1 MYNAHLVDH
10 NTTEVI
16 YLHVIKSSGVSEK
29 FAPEKTRKWVNW
41 AIGNDQ
47 PLEKR
52 IEMEYEILKELMTRI
67 SDGCTTED
75 IHNSM
80 ISVCLDKKDLAYS
93 KVAANLEQ
101 ATLYKN
107 VEKQLRII
115 EPAGADFSEILD
127 VMVERGVWGGDWVS
141 DDDLADNAEE
151 IDELYIEL
159 ASMPLQVWT
168 VKQWSDK
175 YSKKINGVAI
185 ETPAMGVLALALSL
199 HGWTEKAAKMARGV
213 LAGKQNYPTPMLN
226 GCRDGNYNLISC
238 CVIEA
243 NDSTMSLDLAELIAS
258 QMTARKAGIGINLK
272 TRSKGDPVKNGAI
285 SHLGKHPL
293 YMSLQTTVKKYTQE
307 ARGGSATT
315 TFNVLDPEIFEEL
328 LWKTQR
334 IDLSRRL
341 DKLDFELAYN
351 DAFGLAVIND
361 EDWYLI
367 SYNEAPEVWDNFH
380 TTAPEYKQLV
390 KEAIL
395 RGAKY
400 TKVKALDILTT
411 FADTR
416 YETGR
421 QYINNLTYT
430 NLHTPFN
437 DPNKPITQS
446 NLCEEIALP
455 TKGFNSIEELLDPN
469 AEGEVA
475 FCTIA
480 AGNVEKISEEEY
492 LDEMETLVYTLNIAL
507 DKAAV
512 HAVTP
517 ALKASLLRR
526 RSLGIG
532 MTGLAGFLYSRG
544 LDYDGS
550 EESLQAVFDL
560 AELHY
565 FALLSAS
572 QKYAEETGTVVTE
585 GIDLNWLPKDTM
597 RSKRTTRLDWESL
610 RGKPRANSVLAALMP
625 TESSSGFSGATNG
638 PYPSRKR
645 VISKKARTGKFQFIS
660 EHFDPDKHISVWDPA
675 LRMDLYY
682 GEIQA
687 HTDQA
692 ISADYYT
699 AFRNYPDGK
708 IPMEQC
714 VIWFIRQFLAGNKTA
729 YYQNFLDSDT
739 DETVEEEEVLD
750 DDCCKL

>member
-1 MYNAHLVDH
+1 M
-10 NTTEVI
+10 
-16 YLHVIKSSGVSEK
+16 HVIKSSGKTEK
-29 FAPEKTRKWVNW
+29 FHPEKTRKWVSW
-41 AIGNDQ
+41 AIGNEL

-52 IEMEYEILKELMTRI
+52 LEMEYEILKELMSRI

-80 ISVCLDKKDLAYS
+80 ISVCLDKKQLDYS

-107 VEKQLRII
+107 IEKELRII
-115 EPAGADFSEILD
+115 QPEKENFSNILD
-127 VMVERGVWGGDWVS
+127 VMVSRNLWAGDWVS
-141 DDDLADNAEE
+141 ADCLAEHEKE

-168 VKQWSDK
+168 VKQWADK
-175 YSKKINGVAI
+175 YSIKLSGNAV
-185 ETPAMGVLALALSL
+185 ETPAMGILALALSL
-199 HGWTEKAAKMARGV
+199 HGWTEKTAKMARGV

-226 GCRDGNYNLISC
+226 GCRNGNYNLISC

-243 NDSTMSLDLAELIAS
+243 DDSTMSIDLAELIAS

-272 TRSKGDPVKNGAI
+272 TRSKGDAVKNGAVT
-285 SHLGKHPL
+285 HLGKHPL
-293 YMSLQTTVKKYTQE
+293 YMSLQSTVKKYTQE
-307 ARGGSATT
+307 TRGGSATT
-315 TFNVLDPEIFEEL
+315 TFNALDPEIFDEL

-351 DAFGLAVIND
+351 DAFGIAVIND
-361 EDWYLI
+361 DDWYLM
-367 SYNEAPEVWDNFH
+367 SYDQAPEVWDNFH
-380 TTAPEYKQLV
+380 TTADEYNKLV

-400 TKVKALDILTT
+400 TKVKALDIVTT

-416 YETGR
+416 FETGR

-437 DPNKPITQS
+437 DPAKPITQS

-455 TKGFNSIEELLDPN
+455 TKGFGSIEELLDPN

-492 LDEMETLVYTLNIAL
+492 MDEMETLVYTLNIAL
-507 DKAAV
+507 DKASV

-526 RSLGIG
+526 RSLGVG
-532 MTGLAGFLYSRG
+532 MTGLAGKLYSEG

-565 FALLSAS
+565 FSLLAAS
-572 QKYAEETGTVVTE
+572 QKYAAETGTVVTE
-585 GIDLNWLPKDTM
+585 GIDINWLPKDTM

-638 PYPSRKR
+638 PYPSRKK

-699 AFRNYPDGK
+699 AFHNYANSK

-729 YYQNFLDSDT
+729 YYQNFLDTET
-739 DETVEEEEVLD
+739 DEEIEEVEEN